1 MTTSAPNRHWL
12 LIIILLVIVIAA
24 GSMVAWSRYSRSQ
37 PIEISTPPAPELRG
51 EVYIG
56 GAVINPGIYPL
67 KAGDSIDNLIEAAG
81 GITGNAQ
88 ILNLKIDIAG
98 AATKAESQKIDIN
111 RAEAWLLEAL
121 PGIGEAR
128 AKAIIEYRTQNGAFS
143 NINELLKV
151 TGLSSAVFDQI
162 KTLVTVSAP

>member
-1 MTTSAPNRHWL
+1 MTTSPPNRHWL
-12 LIIILLVIVIAA
+12 IIIILLVIVIAA
-24 GSMVAWSRYSRSQ
+24 GSLVAWSRYSLSQ
-37 PIEISTPPAPELRG
+37 QIEISQSPVPELRG

-56 GAVINPGIYPL
+56 GAVSNPGIYPL

-81 GITGNAQ
+81 GVTGNAQ
-88 ILNLKIDIAG
+88 TLNLKIDIAG
-98 AATKAESQKIDIN
+98 TSTKDEPQKIGIN

-128 AKAIIEYRTQNGAFS
+128 ARAIVEYRSQNGAFS

-162 KTLVTVSAP
+162 KTLVTVSE